1 MEGRQLH
8 IPATVP
14 TNMTGTFSLLAM
26 ASISSLSLGSQRK
39 ASFSWYSAPQSS
51 RTDIVSSPTINL
63 RISISAPTHDQRL
76 PTHTEGVA
84 DLLQDVSITTSALI
98 VDGEDGIVLSH
109 LDASTNDTVHLV
121 LHLSITSLDSIK
133 IKIALS
139 SILDTAGSSTTAKT
153 NSVGGTT
160 DLHMTNPKHNVP

>member
-1 MEGRQLH
+1 M
-8 IPATVP
+8 
-14 TNMTGTFSLLAM
+14 
-26 ASISSLSLGSQRK
+26 
-39 ASFSWYSAPQSS
+39 
-51 RTDIVSSPTINL
+51 VSSPTINL